1 MKKIFFLATA
11 AMMSAAMYADL
22 QVADFENINLAP
34 ESEFAFTVDTAVF
47 LESGSFEVQQTVS
60 YGGTYVCGAVV
71 SSHTDVVFEGSQDA
85 NKSIVGGAYAGQNY
99 VVWYADSWTPNV
111 IKLKEAAVVPG
122 MFVTN
127 NVYAY
132 NSMKNG
138 DAYAGD
144 PFAAGD
150 WFKLTISGSL
160 NGTPVNTKVDF
171 MLAQDTAILT
181 QWAYVDLSTLGE
193 VDELSF
199 SMSGSRTGDWGLN
212 TPSYFCIDNL
222 GAEAPTHEAIEN
234 TNAAVK
240 AVKVIR
246 DGQVVILRGEKVY
259 NVLGKEL

>member
-1 MKKIFFLATA
+1 MKKIFFLAAA
-11 AMMSAAMYADL
+11 AMMSTAMFADL

-34 ESEFAFTVDTAVF
+34 ESEFAFKVDTAVF
-47 LESGSFEVQQTVS
+47 LESGSFEVQQTVA
-60 YGGTYVCGAVV
+60 YGGTYVSGAVV
-71 SSHTDVVFEGSQDA
+71 SSHTDIVFEGFQDA

-99 VVWYADSWTPNV
+99 VVWYADGWTPNV

-138 DAYAGD
+138 E
-144 PFAAGD
+144 
-150 WFKLTISGSL
+150 LTISGSL

-171 MLAQDTAILT
+171 MLAQGTAILT

-199 SMSGSRTGDWGLN
+199 SMSGSRNGDYGLN

-222 GAEAPTHEAIEN
+222 GAEAPAEAIEN

-246 DGQVVILRGEKVY
+246 DGKVVILRGEKAF
-259 NVLGKEL
+259 NILGSEL

>member
-1 MKKIFFLATA
+1 MKKIYLFAAA

-34 ESEFAFTVDTAVF
+34 ESEFAFDKDTAVF
-47 LESGSFEVQQTVS
+47 IESGSFEVQQTVA
-60 YGGTYVCGAVV
+60 YGGTYVTGAVI
-71 SSHTDVVFEGSQDA
+71 SSHTDIVFESYADA
-85 NKSIVGGAYAGQNY
+85 NKSIAEGAYAGQNY

-122 MFVTN
+122 MYVTN

-132 NSMKNG
+132 MSMKNG
-138 DAYAGD
+138 DAIAGN
-144 PFAAGD
+144 PFTTGD

-160 NGTPVNTKVDF
+160 NGTPVNTTVDF
-171 MLAQDTAILT
+171 ILAQDTAILT
-181 QWAYVDLSTLGE
+181 DWAYVDLSTLGE
-193 VDELSF
+193 IDELSF
-199 SMSGSRTGDWGLN
+199 TMSGSRTGASGLN

-222 GAEAPTHEAIEN
+222 GASAPAEAIEN

-246 DGQVVILRGEKVY
+246 NGQVVILRGEKVY
-259 NVLGKEL
+259 NVLGAEL